1 MLTAMTLAL
10 TLATPDTLKVDTTQT
25 VDLTP
30 TWSDV
35 LPAILAVITNPKSSP
50 ESRKIMY
57 SELSRMAGLADGY
70 VEMQRGT

>member
-1 MLTAMTLAL
+1 M
-10 TLATPDTLKVDTTQT
+10 TTQT

-35 LPAILAVITNPKSSP
+35 LPAILAVITNPKASP

-70 VEMQRGT
+70 VELSKENR

>member
-1 MLTAMTLAL
+1 M
-10 TLATPDTLKVDTTQT
+10 TTQT
-25 VDLTP
+25 VDLTA

-70 VEMQRGT
+70 VELSKENR